1 MAVVVLPLMSVSEKI
16 SKDIA
21 SFISNSL
28 NEKVHVEESMIS
40 LPDESY
46 DNERRQYDASKL
58 IRFLKQY
65 AECMDS
71 KILALC
77 NFDIFVEG
85 KNFVYGAAQEGG
97 NICIVSVYRLD
108 PRFYGSESTYDTI
121 LERAEKEALHE
132 LGHCFGLAHCDDPKC
147 AMYFSEE
154 LDSVDRKTNGFCK
167 ACIAR
172 LKELR

>member
-28 NEKVHVEESMIS
+28 NEKVLVDESMIS
-40 LPDESY
+40 LPDQSY

-108 PRFYGSESTYDTI
+108 PRFYGSASTYETI
-121 LERAEKEALHE
+121 LERAKKEVLHE
-132 LGHCFGLAHCDDPKC
+132 LGHCFGLTHCDDQKC
-147 AMYFSEE
+147 AMHFSEE
-154 LDSVDRKTNGFCK
+154 LDSVDEKANELCKTCTAK
-167 ACIAR
+167 
-172 LKELR
+172 LEELR